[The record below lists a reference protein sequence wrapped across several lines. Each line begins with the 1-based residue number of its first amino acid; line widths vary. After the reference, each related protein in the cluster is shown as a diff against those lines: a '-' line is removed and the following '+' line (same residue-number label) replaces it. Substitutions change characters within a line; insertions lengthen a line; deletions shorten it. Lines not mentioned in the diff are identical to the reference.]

1 MMQSGSEA
9 YQPTSDSRTQT
20 GVKLSWAQLAFQ
32 RRVPGLRVFSES
44 CSSCG
49 TPPERFSIRMFSRLV
64 LEPRPAQQFQR
75 GRASLLNTSAA
86 DEYNAAA
93 DAQP

>member
-32 RRVPGLRVFSES
+32 RRVPGLRVFSEF

-49 TPPERFSIRMFSRLV
+49 TPTNDFPSECCLALCSSPGLHSNSSAGEPLYWTRALPMNTMQPRLRN
-64 LEPRPAQQFQR
+64 P
-75 GRASLLNTSAA
+75 
-86 DEYNAAA
+86 
-93 DAQP
+93 